1 MKLFFSLVVVTF
13 SSLFA
18 TAQNVGINVS
28 NPDVN
33 LTVLKD
39 IRLDAQ
45 GINDGTIGN
54 SLRFGTEPSGEFIL
68 SKRTAGGNQYGFDFF
83 TGGIS
88 RLSIDKSGDIFIGQ
102 STSGKLLING
112 NTVIDN
118 NSQNTGTLDYGI
130 RFGSSGSG
138 EGIASNR
145 NPGVNQYGLDFFTLG
160 TVRLSISLDGVV
172 SIDNNPL
179 LTFAG
184 TGKQVVVNSDAAIS
198 SASLA
203 PGSQVSVTYAYLFNN
218 VSGAWAAG
226 FIPVSGDCS
235 KVAISTEIINTSAGH
250 YSIKIYAT
258 NISSS
263 AIAFNGK
270 WKLMVLGSY

>member
-1 MKLFFSLVVVTF
+1 MKQLITLTLLFCFSY
-13 SSLFA
+13 SI
-18 TAQNVGINVS
+18 TAQNVGIGVI
-28 NPDVN
+28 NPEIN
-33 LTVLKD
+33 LSVLKG
-39 IRLDAQ
+39 IQVDAES
-45 GINDGTIGN
+45 GN
-54 SLRFGTEPSGEFIL
+54 AGARDNSIQFGTSTTGEYIL
-68 SKRTAGGNQYGFDFF
+68 SNRTTGNNQYGLDFF
-83 TGGIS
+83 AGHFS
-88 RLSIDKSGDIFIGQ
+88 RLSIANNGDIFIGE

-112 NTVIDN
+112 TTIIDN

-145 NPGVNQYGLDFFTLG
+145 NPGTNQYGLDFFTLG
-160 TVRLSISLDGVV
+160 SVRLSIALDGVV

-179 LTFAG
+179 MTFAG
-184 TGKQVVVNSDAAIS
+184 TGKQVVVDSDASLS

-226 FIPVSGDCS
+226 FIPVSGECS
-235 KVAISTEIINTSAGH
+235 KIAITTEIINTSVGH
-250 YSIKIYAT
+250 YSIKVYAT